1 LGFWCPSPRNLVGFK
16 DGTANPVS
24 PTRAFDSAVWVSG
37 SDRPRW
43 LSGGTFL
50 CVRRVRTNVAA
61 FNRLSVP
68 DQEVVIGRYKSS
80 GAPLSGGTDSSP
92 LRLGRLGPD
101 GQPAIPIDSHVRLAS
116 NAVNNGATMLRRGY
130 SYDNCVEPASGVR
143 DEGLLFLAY
152 VRNIER
158 QFVTIQKQLADHDRL
173 NTFVTPVGSA
183 VFVIPTGT
191 RRKGWVGQ
199 SLFSGG

>member
-1 LGFWCPSPRNLVGFK
+1 
-16 DGTANPVS
+16 
-24 PTRAFDSAVWVSG
+24 
-37 SDRPRW
+37 
-43 LSGGTFL
+43 
-50 CVRRVRTNVAA
+50 
-61 FNRLSVP
+61 
-68 DQEVVIGRYKSS
+68 
-80 GAPLSGGTDSSP
+80 
-92 LRLGRLGPD
+92 LGPD

-130 SYDNCVEPASGVR
+130 SYDNGVEPASGVR